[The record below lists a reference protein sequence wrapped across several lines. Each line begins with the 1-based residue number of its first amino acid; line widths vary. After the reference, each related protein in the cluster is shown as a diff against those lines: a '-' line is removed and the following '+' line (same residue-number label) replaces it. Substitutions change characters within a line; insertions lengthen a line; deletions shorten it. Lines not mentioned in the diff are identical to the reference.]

1 MAAGREGLLQA
12 LKNILGPSLISP
24 WATSRASVSVP
35 FLSTPLSI
43 HPSQGNGTRCLCLRG
58 KEQSGHLSVCVCAGA
73 VSDLAVGWISP
84 LLHPLFLHSWT
95 SFEKIGAAGLAFCLS
110 AHDLSPLESPLSLS
124 HRSEENLRSVLE
136 GKPGGRALEE
146 HLPACPTCCQPA
158 EQLRAVLWCFTHR
171 AIVAEL
177 LGCCY
182 GSDTSAAISIS
193 AKQDPQK
200 TTGSD
205 SGRVGSRPRRLPEHN
220 APFAEC

>member
-1 MAAGREGLLQA
+1 MSTWEGA
-12 LKNILGPSLISP
+12 EWSP
-24 WATSRASVSVP
+24 ECV
-35 FLSTPLSI
+35 
-43 HPSQGNGTRCLCLRG
+43 C
-58 KEQSGHLSVCVCAGA
+58 VCVCAQGL
-73 VSDLAVGWISP
+73 SQIWLWGEFPRCCIPSSSILGPHLRKLGP
-84 LLHPLFLHSWT
+84 LDSL
-95 SFEKIGAAGLAFCLS
+95 CLL